1 VFRIRFRYLLPSLEL
16 ALSVV
21 FVLIPLSRCL
31 PYYRLRDA
39 DGRELRGTEGSPF
52 DVCIGTSSE
61 FAMELNLP
69 AASVVLP
76 TLSLKWDYSNDQHDW
91 FHDLAWRS
99 VGFTIAGVVVW
110 FFVGRVLDDL
120 IEWRRA
126 GALPGSHIPDLIF
139 AVVTAGYMTLGVVT
153 AAYMTLVSTQPG
165 RSQGLGNAWL
175 FVIWPVFWVLIGYL
189 SLAMCIVQMVK
200 SKKQEEA
207 IGGA

>member
-1 VFRIRFRYLLPSLEL
+1 MFRMRFRYLLPSLDL
-16 ALSVV
+16 ALSVA

-39 DGRELRGTEGSPF
+39 DGRELINGSPF
-52 DVCIGTSSE
+52 DVCVGNSSV

-76 TLSLKWDYSNDQHDW
+76 ALSLKWDYSNDQHDW

-99 VGFTIAGVVVW
+99 VGFTIVGVVVW

-120 IEWRRA
+120 IERRRA

-139 AVVTAGYMTLGVVT
+139 AVVTAVYMTLVVVT
-153 AAYMTLVSTQPG
+153 AIYMTLVSTQPG

-189 SLAMCIVQMVK
+189 SLAMRIVQMIK
-200 SKKQEEA
+200 RKNKRKQ
-207 IGGA
+207 